1 MTTDNG
7 VNIGSLFVIDD
18 RVRPELTEDQIDC
31 LGTIAKIVM
40 QTMRTN
46 SEAAERKRSFRMFQ
60 GLQSFQDGRDSI
72 GLDDRNGSS
81 IDYDFYTKQGEEGTS
96 SYVNGNEQLAGLVS
110 GYQNSQNAYTGPAR
124 AQVLMED
131 PSHPLKSPLKASG
144 NKLAPDID
152 QAPKSTFVRAANL
165 LREALDLQ
173 IGGGVVFY
181 NAGFSHK
188 YRDAAGLDLE
198 GPENELGRS
207 PQKKDRNPSMPSS
220 PHKHGSSKTCDIA
233 SFSTAECPLGTQEDF
248 MKIKPFGLL
257 PENLLHQLLQR
268 HPRGK
273 IWSFDEDGLLVDGG
287 SFSASKRLD
296 IAGNDPIRNR
306 RRQAEARLLY
316 RYFPNGRRGSES

>member
-7 VNIGSLFVIDD
+7 VNIGSLFVIDNQ
-18 RVRPELTEDQIDC
+18 VRPELTEDQIDC

-46 SEAAERKRSFRMFQ
+46 SEAAERKRSFRMSQ

-72 GLDDRNGSS
+72 GFDDRNGSS
-81 IDYDFYTKQGEEGTS
+81 IDYDFYTKQGDEGTS
-96 SYVNGNEQLAGLVS
+96 SHKNENDQLAGLVS
-110 GYQNSQNAYTGPAR
+110 GFQNSQNARTDPVS
-124 AQVLMED
+124 AQKLMEN
-131 PSHPLKSPLKASG
+131 PSHLSKSRLEASAHE
-144 NKLAPDID
+144 LAPDID
-152 QAPKSTFVRAANL
+152 QVPKSTFVRAANL

-173 IGGGVVFY
+173 VAGGVVFY
-181 NAGFSHK
+181 NAGVSHS

-198 GPENELGRS
+198 GSENELGRS

-220 PHKHGSSKTCDIA
+220 PHKHGPSKTCDIA

-248 MKIKPFGLL
+248 MKIKPFGPL

-268 HPRGK
+268 YPRGK
-273 IWSFDEDGLLVDGG
+273 IWSFDENGLLLDGG
-287 SFSASKRLD
+287 SFSASRGLD
-296 IAGNDPIRNR
+296 PTGNDPIRNR

-316 RYFPNGRRGSES
+316 RYFPNGRYGS